1 MHDLTIGIISHRPR
15 HDSTLDSIQE
25 MCPRSRSM
33 FHRRTMDMSHDH
45 DGLKLFYCLDKLID
59 YQTYEGIPIE

>member
-45 DGLKLFYCLDKLID
+45 DG
-59 YQTYEGIPIE
+59 